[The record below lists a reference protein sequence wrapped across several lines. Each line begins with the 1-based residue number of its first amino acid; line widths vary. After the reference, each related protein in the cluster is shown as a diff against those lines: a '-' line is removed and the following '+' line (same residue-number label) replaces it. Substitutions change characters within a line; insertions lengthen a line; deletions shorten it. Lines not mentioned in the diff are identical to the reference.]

1 MSDKEQ
7 ITNQS
12 KSMFTYAVSMIV
24 SVFAED
30 EDSARKKLDDNGG
43 YVSHRVVEL
52 KDAVQIYE
60 PENNN

>member
-1 MSDKEQ
+1 
-7 ITNQS
+7 
-12 KSMFTYAVSMIV
+12 MFTYAVNMIV

-30 EDSARKKLDDNGG
+30 EESARKKLDDNGG